1 MNGVSEA
8 SRPTERRDARR
19 RRSAWVRKLAIAWL
33 LGVAAAT
40 SASAAGSVLERSGH
54 ACCAK
59 SPARAS
65 VPTTPCQALLPLLC
79 CDGTTLPAVA
89 PAAPDRSDAAITAIP
104 ACSGTARDPA
114 TLPLRL
120 RRAAAASPRSS
131 PLALSVVLRL

>member
-1 MNGVSEA
+1 MNGVPEA
-8 SRPTERRDARR
+8 SRPTERRDTRR

-40 SASAAGSVLERSGH
+40 SASAAGSVLELSDH

-65 VPTTPCQALLPLLC
+65 VPTAPCQALLPLLC

-89 PAAPDRSDAAITAIP
+89 PASPDRSDAAIALIP
-104 ACSGTARDPA
+104 ASSGTALDPA
-114 TLPLRL
+114 TLPLLL
-120 RRAAAASPRSS
+120 RRTTASSPRSS